1 MRDIK
6 STLLKIIVLIITII
20 LVAIFSV
27 FIFNDE
33 EVQQP
38 PVNSGEVQ
46 EENQNGDKDV
56 IITNKDDEN
65 KKDEEEKVEVD
76 DKKDDEKSEESNTT
90 PNINNNLIAN
100 NNQQNSVVSKPS
112 ISRPSISDTVK
123 PGNTTTNPGTG
134 NNTTNKPGNNNGNT
148 GTNKPGNNNG
158 NTGTNKPGNNG
169 NQGST
174 GNNGGSGNLG
184 DNIVDKEEE
193 EIVYVTPSAVFS
205 VNGATNAKSA
215 STKIIASGD
224 YTKVEYA
231 VSTSNN
237 PSTVKTW
244 NKYVKGQEIKI
255 SRNYGNVYV
264 LVRLTAKKDNSYVYV
279 VSRVFNMAA
288 WVEPSATFTTNGA
301 SGVRAATTKI
311 VASGEYTKVE
321 YAISTSNN
329 PSAVAIWNTYS
340 ANQTITI
347 TNDYRNAYVLVR
359 LTFAK
364 DGTYRYVVSNVF
376 SMLQW
381 VEPTAR
387 FTTNGVSGVR
397 ETSTQIVASGD
408 CTRIEYAISTSN
420 NPNSVTS
427 WNSYTAGQTISIS
440 NDRGNVYVIA
450 RLTFAKDN
458 TYRYSVSNV
467 FSMLAWV
474 EPSATFTTNGANNVK
489 EASTKITASGDY
501 NKVEYAIS
509 TSNNVNDV
517 TSWNAYTAGQNI
529 AIPND
534 RGNVYV
540 LVRIRYTKD
549 NTYRYAVSNV
559 FNMLPWEAPTAT
571 FTVNGNLTAA
581 NGHTTAI
588 NVTGDYSSIMYGL
601 ATQKSE
607 NAVLTWINYTNNA
620 RIDVPNA
627 TGKDVYVIAKVTDK
641 LGNVTYVYS
650 NYFKMTEVVL
660 LAVRSIET
668 KLSKFDPVAMKKYN
682 TCTIT
687 LENNLNNS
695 VTRVTYSVLVNDVEV
710 ATGEYDRVSE
720 SITTTEFESTTSNS
734 VKVIFTIYFNDG
746 TTVIESSEDFS

>member
-6 STLLKIIVLIITII
+6 STLFKIIVLIITII
-20 LVAIFSV
+20 LIAICSV

-65 KKDEEEKVEVD
+65 QKDEEEKVEVE

-112 ISRPSISDTVK
+112 TSRPSISDIVK
-123 PGNTTTNPGTG
+123 PGNSNTTKPGNTG
-134 NNTTNKPGNNNGNT
+134 NTGTNKPSTPNKPGDNNTNKPGNNNNGNQSGSGNT
-148 GTNKPGNNNG
+148 GNI
-158 NTGTNKPGNNG
+158 
-169 NQGST
+169 
-174 GNNGGSGNLG
+174 GGSGNLG
-184 DNIVDKEEE
+184 DNIVDKEE
-193 EIVYVTPSAVFS
+193 VYVTPSAVFT
-205 VNGATNAKSA
+205 VNGATNAKSVT
-215 STKIIASGD
+215 TKIIASGD

-231 VSTSNN
+231 VSTSNK

-301 SGVRAATTKI
+301 SGVRVATTKI

-397 ETSTQIVASGD
+397 EASTQIVANGD
-408 CTRIEYAISTSN
+408 CTRVEYAVSTSN

-458 TYRYSVSNV
+458 TYRYAVSNV

-501 NKVEYAIS
+501 NKVEYAVS

-517 TSWNAYTAGQNI
+517 TSWNAYTAGQTI
-529 AIPND
+529 AMPND

-540 LVRIRYTKD
+540 LVRVRYTKD
-549 NTYRYAVSNV
+549 NTYRYVVSNV

-588 NVTGDYSSIMYGL
+588 SVTGDYSSIMYGI

-641 LGNVTYVYS
+641 LGNVTYTYS

-687 LENNLNNS
+687 LENNLGTN
-695 VTRVTYSVLVNDVEV
+695 VTRVTYSVLVNDIEV
-710 ATGEYDRVSE
+710 ANGEYDRVSE
-720 SITTTEFESTTSNS
+720 SITTAEFESTTSNS

-746 TTVIESSEDFS
+746 TTIIESAEDFS

>member
-6 STLLKIIVLIITII
+6 STLFKIIVLIITII
-20 LVAIFSV
+20 LIAICSV

-46 EENQNGDKDV
+46 EENPNGDKDV

-65 KKDEEEKVEVD
+65 KKDEEEKVEVE

-112 ISRPSISDTVK
+112 TSRPSISDIVK
-123 PGNTTTNPGTG
+123 PGNSNTTKPGNTG
-134 NNTTNKPGNNNGNT
+134 NTGTNKPSTPNKPGDNNTNKPGNNNNGNQSGSGNT
-148 GTNKPGNNNG
+148 GNI
-158 NTGTNKPGNNG
+158 
-169 NQGST
+169 
-174 GNNGGSGNLG
+174 GGSGNLG
-184 DNIVDKEEE
+184 DNIVDKEE
-193 EIVYVTPSAVFS
+193 VYVTPSAVFT
-205 VNGATNAKSA
+205 VNGATNAKSVT
-215 STKIIASGD
+215 TKIIASGD

-231 VSTSNN
+231 VSTSNK

-301 SGVRAATTKI
+301 SGVRVATTKI

-397 ETSTQIVASGD
+397 EASTQIVANGD
-408 CTRIEYAISTSN
+408 CTRVEYAVSTSN

-458 TYRYSVSNV
+458 TYRYAVSNV
-467 FSMLAWV
+467 FNMLAWV

-509 TSNNVNDV
+509 TSSNKDSV
-517 TSWNAYTAGQNI
+517 TTWNSYTAGQTI

-534 RGNVYV
+534 KGSVYV
-540 LVRIRYTKD
+540 IARVRYTKD

-559 FNMLPWEAPTAT
+559 FNMLPWEAPSAT
-571 FTVNGNLTAA
+571 FTVNGNVTAA

-588 NVTGDYSSIMYGL
+588 NVTGDYSSIMYGI

-641 LGNVTYVYS
+641 LGNVTYTYS

-687 LENNLNNS
+687 LENNLSNS
-695 VTRVTYSVLVNDVEV
+695 VTRVTYSVLVNGVEV
-710 ATGEYDRVSE
+710 ANGEYDRVSE
-720 SITTTEFESTTSNS
+720 SITTAEFESTTSNS

-746 TTVIESSEDFS
+746 TTIIESAEDFS

>member
-6 STLLKIIVLIITII
+6 STLFKIIVLIITII
-20 LVAIFSV
+20 LIAICSV

-46 EENQNGDKDV
+46 EENPNGDKDV

-65 KKDEEEKVEVD
+65 KKDEEEKVEVE

-112 ISRPSISDTVK
+112 TSRPSISDIVK
-123 PGNTTTNPGTG
+123 PGNSNTTKPGNTG
-134 NNTTNKPGNNNGNT
+134 NTGTNKPSTPNKPGDNNTNKPGNNNNGNQSGSGNT
-148 GTNKPGNNNG
+148 GNI
-158 NTGTNKPGNNG
+158 
-169 NQGST
+169 
-174 GNNGGSGNLG
+174 GGSGNLG
-184 DNIVDKEEE
+184 DNIVDKEE
-193 EIVYVTPSAVFS
+193 VYVTPSAVFT
-205 VNGATNAKSA
+205 VNGATNAKSVT
-215 STKIIASGD
+215 TKIIASGD

-231 VSTSNN
+231 VSTSNK

-301 SGVRAATTKI
+301 SGVRVATTKI

-397 ETSTQIVASGD
+397 EASTQIVANGD
-408 CTRIEYAISTSN
+408 CTRVEYAVSTSN

-458 TYRYSVSNV
+458 TYRYAVSNV

-509 TSNNVNDV
+509 TSSNKDSV
-517 TSWNAYTAGQNI
+517 TTWNSYTAGQTI

-534 RGNVYV
+534 KGSVYV
-540 LVRIRYTKD
+540 IARVRYTKD

-559 FNMLPWEAPTAT
+559 FNMLPWEAPSAT
-571 FTVNGNLTAA
+571 FTVNGNVTAA

-588 NVTGDYSSIMYGL
+588 NVTGDYSSIMYGI

-641 LGNVTYVYS
+641 LGNVTYTYS

-687 LENNLNNS
+687 LENNLSNS
-695 VTRVTYSVLVNDVEV
+695 VTRVTYSVLVNGVEV
-710 ATGEYDRVSE
+710 ANGEYDRVSE
-720 SITTTEFESTTSNS
+720 SITTAEFESTTSNS

-746 TTVIESSEDFS
+746 TTIIESAEDFS